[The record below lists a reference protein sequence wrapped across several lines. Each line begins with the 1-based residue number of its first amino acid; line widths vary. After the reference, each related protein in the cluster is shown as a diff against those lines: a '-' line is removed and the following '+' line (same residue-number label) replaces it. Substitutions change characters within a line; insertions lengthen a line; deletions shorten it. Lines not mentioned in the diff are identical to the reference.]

1 MANEQNLK
9 PITER
14 SKKEQREIQRRGGIA
29 SGKARRKKADL
40 KKAFNTILKADV
52 ANENISKQLE
62 ALGFEATNEMALA
75 MVMMQKAMKGNV
87 KSFEQIAR
95 LVAIDT
101 KDSLDRKEQRE
112 RIAAIQLENER
123 RKEQLDSNG
132 WKEQTLISLTHGRI
146 SLMTTIDI
154 QKNVNP
160 NFKVV
165 WQSNKPYNVLK
176 GGRNSFKSSV
186 IVLKLVYMMIK
197 YIMMGEKANVVVIRK
212 VGKTIRDSVF
222 NKVLW
227 AISLFGLDN
236 QFRATVSPFKIVH
249 KRTGSTFY
257 FYGQD

>member
-87 KSFEQIAR
+87 KAFEQIAR

-112 RIAAIQLENER
+112 RIVSIQLENER
-123 RKEQLDSNG
+123 RKEQLESGGGEGTNINIINE
-132 WKEQTLISLTHGRI
+132 WE
-146 SLMTTIDI
+146 DI
-154 QKNVNP
+154 P
-160 NFKVV
+160 N
-165 WQSNKPYNVLK
+165 
-176 GGRNSFKSSV
+176 
-186 IVLKLVYMMIK
+186 
-197 YIMMGEKANVVVIRK
+197 
-212 VGKTIRDSVF
+212 
-222 NKVLW
+222 
-227 AISLFGLDN
+227 DN
-236 QFRATVSPFKIVH
+236 
-249 KRTGSTFY
+249 
-257 FYGQD
+257 D